1 MFISVKE
8 NKKSFI
14 KNKKKSLFIVPCL
27 KITNIP
33 KSIVQDLGIEN
44 ISNNSYEFFCKP
56 NNINLIPTIRENNIL
71 TVGLGNEDKTS
82 LQVILDAFSK
92 INFRALPNKDIFLIC
107 DNLISDGNKLSEI
120 LDLLSLNIIFSVYSF
135 PKNKKTINVFHDSSK
150 IKLTFLCNSSL
161 LDIKKIL
168 KINNILGNSV
178 NSSRIFS
185 DLPANI
191 CTPEFFSN
199 TTKKLNGQKNLKV
212 KVLGKS
218 EIKKLKMGSFLS
230 VSQGSVTEPKFVIM
244 EHLPLKNKAPIVF
257 VGKGVTF
264 DTGGISL
271 KPSSS
276 MDEMKYDMCGAST
289 VVGLL
294 NAINKLNLK
303 INVVG
308 LIPLTENMPSGSA
321 TKPGDVVTSM
331 DGTTIEI
338 LNTDAEGRL
347 ILCDAL
353 SYSKKYKPKYVID
366 IATLTGAC
374 VVALGN
380 ENTGLFSND
389 QKLAKKLLHS
399 GKKSLDTAWEMP
411 LGDNYRKLL
420 KSNFADIANIGGRMA
435 GSITAACFLEHF
447 AKDLKW
453 AHLDIAGTAWK
464 SNNKKA
470 TGRPIPLLMNF
481 VLNEANDSN

>member
-1 MFISVKE
+1 MFISVE
-8 NKKSFI
+8 ETKKGFL
-14 KNKKKSLFIVPCL
+14 KNKKKSLFIVPCT
-27 KITNIP
+27 KKSNVS
-33 KSIVQDLGIEN
+33 KSILKDLSIEN
-44 ISNNSYEFFCKP
+44 IPDDSYEFFCKT
-56 NNINLIPTIRENNIL
+56 NNINLIPTNKQNNVL
-71 TVGLGNEDKTS
+71 TVGLGNESKIT
-82 LQVILDAFSK
+82 LQSILNAFSK
-92 INFRALPNKDIFLIC
+92 IDFIALPKKDIFLIC
-107 DNLISDGNKLSEI
+107 DNLTSDRNQLTEF
-120 LDLLSLNIIFSVYSF
+120 LEVLSLQIILNVYSF
-135 PKNKKTINVFHDSSK
+135 PKNKKITNVFNNSSK
-150 IKLTFLCNSSL
+150 LKLTFLCNSNVQ
-161 LDIKKIL
+161 DIKKIVR
-168 KINNILGNSV
+168 INNVLGNSI

-191 CTPEFFSN
+191 CTPDFFAN
-199 TTKKLNGQKNLKV
+199 NTKKLNGEKNLKV

-218 EIKKLKMGSFLS
+218 QIQKLKMGSFLS
-230 VSQGSVTEPKFVIM
+230 VSRGSVVEPKFIIM
-244 EHLPLKNKAPIVF
+244 EHLPLKNKSPIVF

-303 INVVG
+303 INIVG

-389 QKLAKKLLHS
+389 PSLAKKLLHS
-399 GKKSLDTAWEMP
+399 GQKSLDTAWEMP

-420 KSNFADIANIGGRMA
+420 NSNFADIANIGGRMA
-435 GSITAACFLEHF
+435 GSVTAACFLEHF
-447 AKDLKW
+447 VKDLKW

-481 VLNEANDSN
+481 VLNEADDSN

>member
-1 MFISVKE
+1 
-8 NKKSFI
+8 
-14 KNKKKSLFIVPCL
+14 
-27 KITNIP
+27 
-33 KSIVQDLGIEN
+33 
-44 ISNNSYEFFCKP
+44 
-56 NNINLIPTIRENNIL
+56 
-71 TVGLGNEDKTS
+71 
-82 LQVILDAFSK
+82 
-92 INFRALPNKDIFLIC
+92 
-107 DNLISDGNKLSEI
+107 
-120 LDLLSLNIIFSVYSF
+120 
-135 PKNKKTINVFHDSSK
+135 
-150 IKLTFLCNSSL
+150 
-161 LDIKKIL
+161 
-168 KINNILGNSV
+168 
-178 NSSRIFS
+178 
-185 DLPANI
+185 
-191 CTPEFFSN
+191 
-199 TTKKLNGQKNLKV
+199 
-212 KVLGKS
+212 
-218 EIKKLKMGSFLS
+218 
-230 VSQGSVTEPKFVIM
+230 
-244 EHLPLKNKAPIVF
+244 
-257 VGKGVTF
+257 
-264 DTGGISL
+264 
-271 KPSSS
+271 

-389 QKLAKKLLHS
+389 RTLAKKLVHS

-447 AKDLKW
+447 AKDLNW

>member
-8 NKKSFI
+8 NKKSFL
-14 KNKKKSLFIVPCL
+14 KNKKKSLFIVPCF
-27 KITNIP
+27 KTTNIP

-71 TVGLGNEDKTS
+71 TVGLGNEDKIS
-82 LQVILDAFSK
+82 LQIILDAFSK
-92 INFRALPNKDIFLIC
+92 INFRSLPNKDVFLIC

-120 LDLLSLNIIFSVYSF
+120 LDLLSLKIIFNVYSF
-135 PKNKKTINVFHDSSK
+135 PKNKKTINVFNDSSK
-150 IKLTFLCNSSL
+150 LKLTFLCNSNL
-161 LDIKKIL
+161 PDIKKIL
-168 KINNILGNSV
+168 KINNVLGNSV

-389 QKLAKKLLHS
+389 RTLAKKLVHS

-447 AKDLKW
+447 AKDLNW

>member
-1 MFISVKE
+1 MFISVEE
-8 NKKSFI
+8 NKKSFL
-14 KNKKKSLFIVPCL
+14 KNKKKSLFILPFS
-27 KITNIP
+27 KKRNIS
-33 KSIVQDLGIEN
+33 KSILKDFSIEN
-44 ISNNSYEFFCKP
+44 ISNNSYEFFCKT
-56 NNINLIPTIRENNIL
+56 NNINLIPSINQNNIL
-71 TVGLGNEDKTS
+71 IVGLGDESKVT
-82 LQVILDAFSK
+82 LQSVLKAFSK
-92 INFRALPNKDIFLIC
+92 IDFGGLPNKDVFLIC
-107 DNLISDGNKLSEI
+107 DNLISDRKKITELLDTLSLHII
-120 LDLLSLNIIFSVYSF
+120 LDVYNF
-135 PKNKKTINVFHDSSK
+135 PKNKKITNIFNNSSK
-150 IKLTFLCNSSL
+150 LKLTFLCNSNL
-161 LDIKKIL
+161 QEIKKIV
-168 KINNILGNSV
+168 KINNILGNSI

-199 TTKKLNGQKNLKV
+199 NTKKLNGEKNLKV

-244 EHLPLKNKAPIVF
+244 EYLPLKNKSPIVF

-303 INVVG
+303 INIVG

-389 QKLAKKLLHS
+389 KSLAKKLIHS
-399 GKKSLDTAWEMP
+399 GQKAMDTAWEMP
-411 LGDNYRKLL
+411 LGDNYSKLL

-435 GSITAACFLEHF
+435 GSVTAACFLEHF
-447 AKDLKW
+447 VKDLKW

-470 TGRPIPLLMNF
+470 TGRPIPLLMKF

>member
-1 MFISVKE
+1 MFISVEE
-8 NKKSFI
+8 NKKSFL
-14 KNKKKSLFIVPCL
+14 KNKKNSLFIVPCL
-27 KITNIP
+27 KIKNTSGSTV
-33 KSIVQDLGIEN
+33 KDLGIEN
-44 ISNNSYEFFCKP
+44 ISNNSYKFFCKP

-71 TVGLGNEDKTS
+71 TVGLGNKDKTS
-82 LQVILDAFSK
+82 LQVILNAFSK
-92 INFRALPNKDIFLIC
+92 IDFGALPNKDVFLIC
-107 DNLISDGNKLSEI
+107 DYLISDENKLSEI
-120 LDLLSLNIIFSVYSF
+120 LDALSLQIILNVYSF
-135 PKNKKTINVFHDSSK
+135 PKNKKIVNIFHDSSK
-150 IKLTFLCNSSL
+150 LKLTFLCNSNL
-161 LDIKKIL
+161 TDIKKIL
-168 KINNILGNSV
+168 RINNILGNSI

-230 VSQGSVTEPKFVIM
+230 VSQGSITEPKFVII

-389 QKLAKKLLHS
+389 QTLAKKLVHS

-447 AKDLKW
+447 AKNLKW

>member
-1 MFISVKE
+1 MFISVEE
-8 NKKSFI
+8 NKKSFL
-14 KNKKKSLFIVPCL
+14 KNKKKSLFILPCT
-27 KITNIP
+27 KKRNISN
-33 KSIVQDLGIEN
+33 SILRDLSIEN
-44 ISNNSYEFFCKP
+44 ISNNSYEFFCKT
-56 NNINLIPTIRENNIL
+56 NNINLIPSINQNNIL
-71 TVGLGNEDKTS
+71 IVGLGDESKVTLES
-82 LQVILDAFSK
+82 VLTAFSK
-92 INFRALPNKDIFLIC
+92 IDFGGLPNKDIFLIC
-107 DNLISDGNKLSEI
+107 DNLISDRDKLTEL
-120 LDLLSLNIIFSVYSF
+120 LDMLSLRIILNVYNF
-135 PKNKKTINVFHDSSK
+135 PKNKKITNIFNNSSK
-150 IKLTFLCNSSL
+150 LKLTFLCNSNL
-161 LDIKKIL
+161 QEIKKVL
-168 KINNILGNSV
+168 KINNILGNSI

-199 TTKKLNGQKNLKV
+199 NTKKLNGEKSLKV

-244 EHLPLKNKAPIVF
+244 EYLPLKNKSPIVF

-303 INVVG
+303 INIVG

-331 DGTTIEI
+331 DGTTIEV

-353 SYSKKYKPKYVID
+353 SYSKKYNPKYVID

-389 QKLAKKLLHS
+389 RSLAKKLIHS
-399 GKKSLDTAWEMP
+399 GQKSLDTAWEMP
-411 LGDNYRKLL
+411 LGDNYSKLL

-435 GSITAACFLEHF
+435 GSVTAACFLEHF
-447 AKDLKW
+447 VKDLKW

-470 TGRPIPLLMNF
+470 TGRPIPLLMKF

>member
-1 MFISVKE
+1 LFISVEE
-8 NKKSFI
+8 NKKSFL
-14 KNKKKSLFIVPCL
+14 KNKKKSLFILPCT
-27 KITNIP
+27 KKRNISN
-33 KSIVQDLGIEN
+33 SILRDLSIEN
-44 ISNNSYEFFCKP
+44 ISNNSYEFFCKT
-56 NNINLIPTIRENNIL
+56 NNINLIPSINQNNIL
-71 TVGLGNEDKTS
+71 IVGLGDESKVTLES
-82 LQVILDAFSK
+82 VLTAFSK
-92 INFRALPNKDIFLIC
+92 IDFGGLPNKDIFLIC
-107 DNLISDGNKLSEI
+107 DNLISDRDKLTEL
-120 LDLLSLNIIFSVYSF
+120 LDMLSLRIILNVYNF
-135 PKNKKTINVFHDSSK
+135 PKNKKITNIFNNSSK
-150 IKLTFLCNSSL
+150 LKLTFLCNSNL
-161 LDIKKIL
+161 QEIKKVL
-168 KINNILGNSV
+168 KINNILGNSI

-199 TTKKLNGQKNLKV
+199 NTKKLNGEKSLKV

-244 EHLPLKNKAPIVF
+244 EYLPLKNKSPIVF

-303 INVVG
+303 INIVG

-331 DGTTIEI
+331 DGTTIEV

-353 SYSKKYKPKYVID
+353 SYSKKYNPKYVID

-389 QKLAKKLLHS
+389 RSLAKKLIHS
-399 GKKSLDTAWEMP
+399 GQKSLDTAWEMP
-411 LGDNYRKLL
+411 LGDNYSKLL

-435 GSITAACFLEHF
+435 GSVTAACFLEHF
-447 AKDLKW
+447 VKDLKW

-470 TGRPIPLLMNF
+470 TGRPIPLLMKF

>member
-1 MFISVKE
+1 MFISVEE
-8 NKKSFI
+8 NKKSFL
-14 KNKKKSLFIVPCL
+14 KNKKKSLFILPFS
-27 KITNIP
+27 KKRNIS
-33 KSIVQDLGIEN
+33 KSILKDFSIEN
-44 ISNNSYEFFCKP
+44 ISNNSYEFFCKT
-56 NNINLIPTIRENNIL
+56 NNINLIPSINQNNIL
-71 TVGLGNEDKTS
+71 IVGLGDESKVT
-82 LQVILDAFSK
+82 LQSVLKAFSK
-92 INFRALPNKDIFLIC
+92 IDFGGLPNKDVFLIC
-107 DNLISDGNKLSEI
+107 DNLTSDRNKLTEL
-120 LDLLSLNIIFSVYSF
+120 LDTLSLHIILNVYNF
-135 PKNKKTINVFHDSSK
+135 PKNKKITNIFNNSSK
-150 IKLTFLCNSSL
+150 LKLTFLCNSNL
-161 LDIKKIL
+161 QEIKKIV
-168 KINNILGNSV
+168 KTNNILGNSI

-199 TTKKLNGQKNLKV
+199 NTKKLNGEKNLKV

-244 EHLPLKNKAPIVF
+244 EYLPLKNKSPIVF

-303 INVVG
+303 INIVG

-389 QKLAKKLLHS
+389 KSLAKKLIHS
-399 GKKSLDTAWEMP
+399 GQKAMDTAWEMP
-411 LGDNYRKLL
+411 LGDNYSKLL

-435 GSITAACFLEHF
+435 GSVTAACFLEHF
-447 AKDLKW
+447 VKDLKW

-470 TGRPIPLLMNF
+470 TGRPIPLLMKF

>member
-1 MFISVKE
+1 LFISVEE
-8 NKKSFI
+8 NKKSFL
-14 KNKKKSLFIVPCL
+14 KNKKKSLFILPCT
-27 KITNIP
+27 KKRNISN
-33 KSIVQDLGIEN
+33 SILRDLSIEN
-44 ISNNSYEFFCKP
+44 ISNNSYEFFCKT
-56 NNINLIPTIRENNIL
+56 NNINLIPSINQNNIL
-71 TVGLGNEDKTS
+71 IVGLGDESKVTLES
-82 LQVILDAFSK
+82 VLTAFSK
-92 INFRALPNKDIFLIC
+92 IDFGGLPNKDIFLVC
-107 DNLISDGNKLSEI
+107 DNLISDRDKLTEL
-120 LDLLSLNIIFSVYSF
+120 LDMLSLRIILNVYNF
-135 PKNKKTINVFHDSSK
+135 PKNKKITNIFNNSSK
-150 IKLTFLCNSSL
+150 LKLTFLCNSNL
-161 LDIKKIL
+161 QEIKKVL
-168 KINNILGNSV
+168 KINNILGNSI

-199 TTKKLNGQKNLKV
+199 NTKKLNGEKSLKV

-244 EHLPLKNKAPIVF
+244 EYLPLKNKSPIVF

-303 INVVG
+303 INIVG

-331 DGTTIEI
+331 DGTTIEV

-353 SYSKKYKPKYVID
+353 SYSKKYNPKYVID

-389 QKLAKKLLHS
+389 RSLAKKLIHS
-399 GKKSLDTAWEMP
+399 GQKSLDTAWEMP
-411 LGDNYRKLL
+411 LGDNYSKLL

-435 GSITAACFLEHF
+435 GSVTAACFLEHF
-447 AKDLKW
+447 VKDLKW

-470 TGRPIPLLMNF
+470 TGRPIPLLMKF

>member
-1 MFISVKE
+1 M
-8 NKKSFI
+8 
-14 KNKKKSLFIVPCL
+14 
-27 KITNIP
+27 
-33 KSIVQDLGIEN
+33 
-44 ISNNSYEFFCKP
+44 
-56 NNINLIPTIRENNIL
+56 
-71 TVGLGNEDKTS
+71 
-82 LQVILDAFSK
+82 
-92 INFRALPNKDIFLIC
+92 
-107 DNLISDGNKLSEI
+107 
-120 LDLLSLNIIFSVYSF
+120 
-135 PKNKKTINVFHDSSK
+135 
-150 IKLTFLCNSSL
+150 
-161 LDIKKIL
+161 
-168 KINNILGNSV
+168 
-178 NSSRIFS
+178 
-185 DLPANI
+185 PANI
-191 CTPEFFSN
+191 CTPDFFAN
-199 TTKKLNGQKNLKV
+199 NTKKLNGEKNLKV

-218 EIKKLKMGSFLS
+218 QIQKLKMGSFLS
-230 VSQGSVTEPKFVIM
+230 VSRGSVVEPKFLIM
-244 EHLPLKNKAPIVF
+244 EHLPLKNKSPIVF

-303 INVVG
+303 INIVG

-380 ENTGLFSND
+380 ENTGLF
-389 QKLAKKLLHS
+389 QMIH
-399 GKKSLDTAWEMP
+399 
-411 LGDNYRKLL
+411 
-420 KSNFADIANIGGRMA
+420 
-435 GSITAACFLEHF
+435 H
-447 AKDLKW
+447 
-453 AHLDIAGTAWK
+453 
-464 SNNKKA
+464 
-470 TGRPIPLLMNF
+470 
-481 VLNEANDSN
+481 

>member
-1 MFISVKE
+1 MFTISLKI
-8 NKKSFI
+8 KKS
-14 KNKKKSLFIVPCL
+14 
-27 KITNIP
+27 TN
-33 KSIVQDLGIEN
+33 VF
-44 ISNNSYEFFCKP
+44 NNS
-56 NNINLIPTIRENNIL
+56 
-71 TVGLGNEDKTS
+71 
-82 LQVILDAFSK
+82 SK
-92 INFRALPNKDIFLIC
+92 L
-107 DNLISDGNKLSEI
+107 
-120 LDLLSLNIIFSVYSF
+120 
-135 PKNKKTINVFHDSSK
+135 
-150 IKLTFLCNSSL
+150 KLTFLCNSNL
-161 LDIKKIL
+161 QEIKKIL
-168 KINNILGNSV
+168 KINNILGNSI

-199 TTKKLNGQKNLKV
+199 NTKKLNGEKNLKV

-244 EHLPLKNKAPIVF
+244 EYLPLKNKSPIVF

-264 DTGGISL
+264 DTGGISF

-303 INVVG
+303 INIVG

-380 ENTGLFSND
+380 ENTGLFQMTN
-389 QKLAKKLLHS
+389 H
-399 GKKSLDTAWEMP
+399 
-411 LGDNYRKLL
+411 
-420 KSNFADIANIGGRMA
+420 
-435 GSITAACFLEHF
+435 
-447 AKDLKW
+447 
-453 AHLDIAGTAWK
+453 
-464 SNNKKA
+464 
-470 TGRPIPLLMNF
+470 
-481 VLNEANDSN
+481 

>member
-1 MFISVKE
+1 METKD
-8 NKKSFI
+8 
-14 KNKKKSLFIVPCL
+14 
-27 KITNIP
+27 KI
-33 KSIVQDLGIEN
+33 
-44 ISNNSYEFFCKP
+44 
-56 NNINLIPTIRENNIL
+56 
-71 TVGLGNEDKTS
+71 S
-82 LQVILDAFSK
+82 LQIILDAFSK
-92 INFRALPNKDIFLIC
+92 IDFRALPNKDVFLIC

-120 LDLLSLNIIFSVYSF
+120 LDLLSLQIILNVYSF
-135 PKNKKTINVFHDSSK
+135 PKNKKTINVFNDSSK
-150 IKLTFLCNSSL
+150 LKLTFLCNSNL
-161 LDIKKIL
+161 QDIKKIL
-168 KINNILGNSV
+168 KINNVLGNSV

-389 QKLAKKLLHS
+389 QTLAKKLVHS

>member
-1 MFISVKE
+1 MFISVQE
-8 NKKSFI
+8 NKKSFL

-44 ISNNSYEFFCKP
+44 ISNNSYEFLCKP

-71 TVGLGNEDKTS
+71 TVGLGNKDKTS
-82 LQVILDAFSK
+82 LQVILDAFSR
-92 INFRALPNKDIFLIC
+92 IDFGALPNKDVFLIC
-107 DNLISDGNKLSEI
+107 DNFISDGNKLSEI
-120 LDLLSLNIIFSVYSF
+120 LDLLSLQIILNVYSF

-150 IKLTFLCNSSL
+150 LKLTFLCNSNL
-161 LDIKKIL
+161 LGIKKIL
-168 KINNILGNSV
+168 KINNVLGNSV

-191 CTPEFFSN
+191 CTPEFFSS

-389 QKLAKKLLHS
+389 RTLAKKLVHS

>member
-1 MFISVKE
+1 M
-8 NKKSFI
+8 
-14 KNKKKSLFIVPCL
+14 
-27 KITNIP
+27 
-33 KSIVQDLGIEN
+33 
-44 ISNNSYEFFCKP
+44 
-56 NNINLIPTIRENNIL
+56 
-71 TVGLGNEDKTS
+71 
-82 LQVILDAFSK
+82 
-92 INFRALPNKDIFLIC
+92 
-107 DNLISDGNKLSEI
+107 
-120 LDLLSLNIIFSVYSF
+120 
-135 PKNKKTINVFHDSSK
+135 
-150 IKLTFLCNSSL
+150 
-161 LDIKKIL
+161 
-168 KINNILGNSV
+168 
-178 NSSRIFS
+178 
-185 DLPANI
+185 PANI
-191 CTPEFFSN
+191 CTPEFFSKN
-199 TTKKLNGQKNLKV
+199 TKKLNGEKNSKV

-244 EHLPLKNKAPIVF
+244 EYLPLKNKSPIVF

-294 NAINKLNLK
+294 NAINKLNLR
-303 INVVG
+303 INIVG

-353 SYSKKYKPKYVID
+353 SYSKKYKPKYVVD

-389 QKLAKKLLHS
+389 RSLAKKLFHS
-399 GKKSLDTAWEMP
+399 GQKITRYC
-411 LGDNYRKLL
+411 LG
-420 KSNFADIANIGGRMA
+420 
-435 GSITAACFLEHF
+435 ITF
-447 AKDLKW
+447 
-453 AHLDIAGTAWK
+453 
-464 SNNKKA
+464 
-470 TGRPIPLLMNF
+470 R
-481 VLNEANDSN
+481 

>member
-1 MFISVKE
+1 MFISVEE
-8 NKKSFI
+8 NTKGFL
-14 KNKKKSLFIVPCL
+14 KNKKKSLFILPCS
-27 KITNIP
+27 K
-33 KSIVQDLGIEN
+33 K
-44 ISNNSYEFFCKP
+44 SNNSKSILKDLSIEFISNSSYEFYCKA
-56 NNINLIPTIRENNIL
+56 NNINLIPTVKENNIL
-71 TVGLGNEDKTS
+71 TVGLGNKNKIT
-82 LQVILDAFSK
+82 LQCILKAFSK
-92 INFRALPNKDIFLIC
+92 VNFRDLPNKDIFLIC
-107 DNLISDGNKLSEI
+107 DNLISDDYKLTES
-120 LDLLSLNIIFSVYSF
+120 LDALSLQIIQNIYSF
-135 PKNKKTINVFHDSSK
+135 PKNKKITNVFNNTSK
-150 IKLTFLCNSSL
+150 LKLTFLCGSNL
-161 LDIKKIL
+161 KEIKKIVR
-168 KINNILGNSV
+168 INNILGHSI

-199 TTKKLNGQKNLKV
+199 NTKKLNGGKNLKV

-244 EHLPLKNKAPIVF
+244 EYLPLKNKSPIVF

-303 INVVG
+303 INIVG
-308 LIPLTENMPSGSA
+308 LIPLTDNMPSGSA

-389 QKLAKKLLHS
+389 RSLAKKLIHS
-399 GKKSLDTAWEMP
+399 GQKSLDTAWEMP
-411 LGDNYRKLL
+411 LGDNYRQLL
-420 KSNFADIANIGGRMA
+420 NSNFADIANIGGRMA
-435 GSITAACFLEHF
+435 GSVTAACFLEHF
-447 AKDLKW
+447 VKDLKW